1 MTSTTTDTSTLE
13 PISRAEAR
21 GLAEEEYR
29 RWADALGRLGPDDW
43 AKPTD
48 CDGWTVRDMAGHVLG
63 AMRAAASVREQMNQ
77 QREIGKRVKA
87 SGENQVDVM
96 TALQIERT
104 ADLSAADI
112 TAETQRL
119 VGPAA
124 KGRAKTPA
132 LLRRFMTFDVE
143 MGLIDETW
151 TLGYLVDTILTRD
164 ILMHRIDLARAA
176 GSVPD
181 MTGAHARR
189 LVGDIVREWGDRHE
203 RAFEL
208 ELSGDGGG
216 RFSRGASG
224 ERLELATVDFL
235 RNLSGRG
242 SDDGVYGHQVPF

>member
-96 TALQIERT
+96 TALQIEAALRGIHPT
-104 ADLSAADI
+104 PRPSA
-112 TAETQRL
+112 RL
-119 VGPAA
+119 RQSLGH
-124 KGRAKTPA
+124 RRRC
-132 LLRRFMTFDVE
+132 LRWQPYRLP
-143 MGLIDETW
+143 MGTHP
-151 TLGYLVDTILTRD
+151 R
-164 ILMHRIDLARAA
+164 
-176 GSVPD
+176 P
-181 MTGAHARR
+181 
-189 LVGDIVREWGDRHE
+189 
-203 RAFEL
+203 
-208 ELSGDGGG
+208 
-216 RFSRGASG
+216 
-224 ERLELATVDFL
+224 
-235 RNLSGRG
+235 
-242 SDDGVYGHQVPF
+242 